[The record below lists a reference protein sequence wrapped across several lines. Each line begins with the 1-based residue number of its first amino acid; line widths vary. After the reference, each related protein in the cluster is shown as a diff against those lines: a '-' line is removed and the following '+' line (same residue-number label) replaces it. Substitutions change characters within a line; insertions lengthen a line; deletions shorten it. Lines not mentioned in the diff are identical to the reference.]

1 MGVEHEAMCS
11 PVRVFMCL
19 WSGRGVGEC
28 RSEPWTL
35 GGRLPRF
42 GPETWVRSCW
52 ASACVDIG
60 GLLMA
65 PVVPGSVVCWG
76 VEIGMRFQ
84 VATCK
89 FWVPALEL
97 EPYFPGFKT
106 GRSHRSAERFK
117 LKRSANK

>member
-1 MGVEHEAMCS
+1 
-11 PVRVFMCL
+11 
-19 WSGRGVGEC
+19 
-28 RSEPWTL
+28 
-35 GGRLPRF
+35 
-42 GPETWVRSCW
+42 
-52 ASACVDIG
+52 
-60 GLLMA
+60 MA

-106 GRSHRSAERFK
+106 GRSHRGAERFK